1 LLEANDDPRSTPD
14 MHAEHAMAEPKLE
27 LPKDLLSELQRRGPV
42 QRTDMH
48 VEGFRKPSLMGRLL
62 GLFGGG
68 RSR

>member
-1 LLEANDDPRSTPD
+1 
-14 MHAEHAMAEPKLE
+14 
-27 LPKDLLSELQRRGPV
+27 V

>member
-1 LLEANDDPRSTPD
+1 
-14 MHAEHAMAEPKLE
+14 MHAERALAEPKLE
-27 LPKDLLSELQRRGPV
+27 LPKDLLSELQRRGPA

-48 VEGFRKPSLMGRLL
+48 VEGWRKPSLVARLL

>member
-1 LLEANDDPRSTPD
+1 
-14 MHAEHAMAEPKLE
+14 MHAERALAEPKLE
-27 LPKDLLSELQRRGPV
+27 LPQDLLSELQRRGPA

-48 VEGFRKPSLMGRLL
+48 VEGWRKPSLVARLL

>member
-1 LLEANDDPRSTPD
+1 

>member
-1 LLEANDDPRSTPD
+1 
-14 MHAEHAMAEPKLE
+14 MHAEHAIAEPKLE
-27 LPKDLLSELQRRGPV
+27 LPHDLLSELQRRGPA

-48 VEGFRKPSLMGRLL
+48 VEGFKKPSLMGRLL